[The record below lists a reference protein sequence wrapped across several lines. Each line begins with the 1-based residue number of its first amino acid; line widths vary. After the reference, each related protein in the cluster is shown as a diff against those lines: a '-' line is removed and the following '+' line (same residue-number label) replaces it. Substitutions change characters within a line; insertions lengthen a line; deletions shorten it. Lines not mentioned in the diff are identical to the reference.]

1 MAKNTQNKLMKKT
14 LKFSMLLLVLINAFG
29 IPAAFAQVG
38 STATSKDTGSSW
50 NILAFVLQSLPLWI
64 TAIIVFVVSL
74 GIGLMVKN
82 IVESRLAAKVENEH
96 QEVMIIAGRV
106 AFVGVA
112 VIGTTISLA
121 IAGINITTLLAAIG
135 FGISFG
141 LQDTISNFVAGLAI
155 LASRPFTIGDWI
167 KVNGTKGK
175 VVEIRTRATYLT
187 TYDGLRLIVPN
198 AELYKSQV
206 LSYTSNPMRRL
217 KVPVYCRYGVSV
229 QDVIKICI
237 KEVKQ
242 DARIFLEPK
251 ANVVI
256 TDLADSYISLE
267 VRFWVDSKSLWRRI
281 ESKIFI
287 GIQNKLE
294 DAGFDAPYAVTSLS
308 FEKDLESVAL
318 KSKAMDPGE
327 FSQMINERMKEEEQL
342 AKNREKLLQNEVVV
356 QPTVTADQSG
366 GAFLKTQNGSTNEPA
381 PILDA
386 AQAPTSN

>member
-1 MAKNTQNKLMKKT
+1 MTKNTQNKLMKKT
-14 LKFSMLLLVLINAFG
+14 LKFSMLLFVLINALG

-64 TAIIVFVVSL
+64 TAIVIFVVSL

-121 IAGINITTLLAAIG
+121 IAGINITTLLAAVG

-229 QDVIKICI
+229 QDVIKICLN
-237 KEVKQ
+237 EVKQ

-256 TDLADSYISLE
+256 TDLDESYIVLE

-318 KSKAMDPGE
+318 KSKAMDPNE

-342 AKNREKLLQNEVVV
+342 AKNREKLLQNEAVV

-366 GAFLKTQNGSTNEPA
+366 GAFLKTQNGSE
-381 PILDA
+381 DA
-386 AQAPTSN
+386 APAPTSN